1 MRLLSAVVGACA
13 ILGYAIFG
21 AFLMT
26 NGEVMAG
33 SGRPLADTIS
43 AMNAADQP
51 YSAVPGMVF
60 AVVGAVLALAWAT
73 AIVAPAVRLSA
84 SLAVVTWA
92 TIVAF
97 GAPAYFFAS
106 FGNLNSVGDTFGDW
120 DAAAAFAV
128 VRPLYLTSA
137 VAAVVAVIALVAGT
151 IAGRQRAALAAP

>member
-26 NGEVMAG
+26 NGEVTAG

-51 YSAVPGMVF
+51 YSAVPGVVF
-60 AVVGAVLALAWAT
+60 AVVGAVLALAWAAT
-73 AIVAPAVRLSA
+73 AVARAVPGW
-84 SLAVVTWA
+84 LAVVTWA
-92 TIVAF
+92 AIVAC

-128 VRPLYLTSA
+128 VRPLYLASA
-137 VAAVVAVIALVAGT
+137 IAAVVAVIALVAGT